1 MPRNASAAPASA
13 ASPAAS
19 TTAPPIDGSRVLPH
33 VSTRFRL
40 GAALTATQRAF
51 FDRHGFLHFEGF
63 VSHDEV
69 ERLRADMASIQAQ
82 WLSEGRTKVNGI
94 PVRYGKDVD
103 GTPMVQRFAFTSRFG
118 ENFHRLVNDARFDP
132 IKALIGED
140 CRVGEDEKDGVVVNH
155 YVNGTGSTYKQLGWH
170 TDGLRDLFYLRM
182 PGPMLNVGLYLDDSP
197 LLKGGLRIL
206 PGTHKQGFMRMAFG
220 KLYFLD
226 NRADEREI
234 CLEAKAGDLTIHDGR
249 LWHRVA
255 RAQVEGEASRRR
267 VMYVPFLN
275 GPYQPKDESSPTPF
289 YHRLQKLVG

>member
-1 MPRNASAAPASA
+1 MVP
-13 ASPAAS
+13 
-19 TTAPPIDGSRVLPH
+19 D

-40 GAALTATQRAF
+40 GASLTDEQRAF
-51 FDRHGFLHFEGF
+51 FDVYGFLHFEGF
-63 VSHDEV
+63 ISDAEV
-69 ERLRADMASIQAQ
+69 ELLRDDMASVQAQ
-82 WLSEGRTKVNGI
+82 WLAEGRTKVNGI
-94 PVRYGKDVD
+94 PVRYGKDID
-103 GTPMVQRFAFTSRFG
+103 GSPMVQRYAFTSRFG

-132 IKALIGED
+132 VKALIGED

-155 YVNGTGSTYKQLGWH
+155 YVNVEGSTYKQLGWH

-206 PGTHKQGFMRMAFG
+206 PGTHKQGFFRMAFG

-226 NRADEREI
+226 TRTDDREI